1 MVVRHLTKADLDLE
15 LDELESAARM
25 VADEVEMKKAS
36 RDKIVQGVVVSRDDS
51 DDDDDESDDD
61 SNDGGS
67 TEDSSEDSTSS
78 DSDGGSS
85 TESEKSATDSGIT
98 EKSDEVEKLVSKLS
112 LGSADGQAEH
122 LSLDGD
128 KSDHELE
135 TIEKRLTKIEL
146 ASSDANPDPEIIS
159 NPAAVVSQL

>member
-36 RDKIVQGVVVSRDDS
+36 QDKIVQGVVVSRDDS

>member
-25 VADEVEMKKAS
+25 VAEEVEMKKAS
-36 RDKIVQGVVVSRDDS
+36 HDKIVQGVVVSRDDS

-61 SNDGGS
+61 SNDGSS

-112 LGSADGQAEH
+112 LGTADGQAEH

-128 KSDHELE
+128 KSDHEVE
-135 TIEKRLTKIEL
+135 TIERRLTKIEL
-146 ASSDANPDPEIIS
+146 VSSDVNPDPEIIS
-159 NPAAVVSQL
+159 NPAAVVPQF